1 MKNLSHDITSPESD
15 NNDGKMPQIAL
26 PPYASDLID
35 LLENAEYEAWCVGG
49 FVRDA
54 LLNHVDND
62 VDIATDAPWQDVQK
76 LCEDAGLHTH
86 ETGVKHGTLTVVF
99 PDHDNATIEVTTY
112 RADGNYGDSRHPDS
126 VSFVH
131 SIEEDLARRDFTI
144 NALAYH
150 PTRGILDPYNGVA
163 DLRKGIIRTVGEP
176 KKRFSEDALRILR
189 ACRFVS
195 QLGFSLDSEV
205 YDAMVSKKSLL
216 RKVSV
221 ERITDE
227 LDRFLLGT
235 YVFDALM
242 SCVDVLSFAVPELV
256 AMKGCEQKT
265 KYHIY
270 DVLEHT
276 AHVIEHTPPQRVVRW
291 AALCHDMGKPA
302 AAFFDEKGVEH
313 FYGHAHISCT
323 LARGLLGRLNMSRSF
338 RNKVYTL
345 VKYHDETVDP
355 TPRSVK
361 RALAWL
367 DSDTDLFLSL
377 CDIKKADAL
386 SQAPFCADRA
396 VLADELKEILSE
408 VLANNEA
415 FSVKD
420 LAINGNDLKA
430 QGIEA
435 GSAIGQLLT
444 RALEAVIAEKVPNEK
459 DALLDYVLSGTS

>member
-1 MKNLSHDITSPESD
+1 ML
-15 NNDGKMPQIAL
+15 QIAL
-26 PPYASDLID
+26 PPYASELIV
-35 LLENAEYEAWCVGG
+35 LLEDAGCEAWCVGG

-54 LLNHVDND
+54 LLNHMDND
-62 VDIATDAPWQDVQK
+62 VDIATDAPWQTVQQ
-76 LCEDAGLHTH
+76 LCEDAGWHTH

-99 PDHDNATIEVTTY
+99 PNHDNATIEVTTY
-112 RADGNYGDSRHPDS
+112 RADGDYGDSRHPDS
-126 VSFVH
+126 VSFLH

-150 PTRGILDPYNGVA
+150 PSRGILDPYNGVT
-163 DLRKGIIRTVGEP
+163 DLRDGIIRTVGEP

-195 QLGFSLDSEV
+195 QLGFSLDSDAYE
-205 YDAMVSKKSLL
+205 AMVSQKSLL

-242 SCVDVLSFAVPELV
+242 SCVDVLSFVIPELV
-256 AMKGCEQKT
+256 AMKDCEQRT

-276 AHVIEHTPPQRVVRW
+276 AHVVEHTPPQRVVRW

-313 FYGHAHISCT
+313 FYGHAHISCA
-323 LARGLLGRLNMSRSF
+323 LALGLLDRLNMSTSF
-338 RNKVYTL
+338 KSKVYAL

-361 RALAWL
+361 RALTWL
-367 DSDTDLFLSL
+367 DGDTDLFLSL

-386 SQAPFCADRA
+386 SQAPFCAERA
-396 VLADELKEILSE
+396 DLADELKDVLSE

-415 FSVKD
+415 FTLKD
-420 LAINGNDLKA
+420 LAINGNDLMA
-430 QGIEA
+430 HGIEQNA
-435 GSAIGQLLT
+435 EMGQLLN

-459 DALLDYVLSGTS
+459 DALLDYVLSETS